1 MQTCASATTVAF
13 AGLEA
18 RRVEVQVQMT
28 GGQPGIVIVGLG
40 DKAVSESRER
50 VRAAFASIGLAIPA
64 GRFVV
69 NLAPADMPKEGTHYD
84 LPIAL
89 ALMAAIG
96 AVPRDALDGVIGFG
110 EVGLDGA
117 LASAPGALPAA
128 MAAHGMGAGFICPEV
143 CGAEAAWAGGE
154 VVAAPSLL
162 ALVNH
167 FRGGATLKAPERGD
181 LISGAGAPD
190 LRDVRGQEQAKRAL
204 EIAAAGAHNILFVG
218 PPGAGKSMLAQRLPG
233 LLPPLSSEELLEVSM
248 LHSVAGLLERGRLT
262 RTRPFRAPHHSASM
276 AALVG
281 GGLRAKPGELSLAH
295 QGVLFLDELPEFS
308 QQALDA
314 LRQPL
319 ENGNVLIA
327 RANHHVTYPAR
338 ILLAA
343 AMNPCRCGGGPG
355 AGACRRG
362 PRCAAD
368 YQARLSGPLLDRIDI
383 QLDVPPVT
391 AADLALPPPIEGTA
405 EATARVARAREAQT
419 ARGAGLNAILDL
431 QSLERLAAPDAP
443 GAALL
448 AKAAESLALSAR
460 AYHRTLKVARTVADL
475 DGSDAVRRI
484 HVAEALSL
492 KRQWAGADQ
501 GSLARVS

>member
-1 MQTCASATTVAF
+1 MQTCANVTTVAF

-18 RRVEVQVQMT
+18 RPVDVQVQLA

-40 DKAVSESRER
+40 DKAITESRER

-64 GRFVV
+64 GRLIV
-69 NLAPADMPKEGTHYD
+69 NLAPADLPKEGTHYD
-84 LPIAL
+84 LPIAM
-89 ALMAAIG
+89 AMMAAIG
-96 AVPRDALDGVIGFG
+96 ALPIDALENIIAFG
-110 EVGLDGA
+110 ELGLDGA
-117 LASAPGALPAA
+117 LAPAPGALPAA
-128 MAAHGMGAGFICPEV
+128 MAAHGMNSAFVCPDA

-154 VVAAPSLL
+154 VIAAPSLL

-167 FRGGATLKAPERGD
+167 FRGGAALKAPERGD
-181 LISGAGAPD
+181 LIAGASVPD
-190 LRDVRGQEQAKRAL
+190 LRDVRGQEQGKRAL

-233 LLPPLSSEELLEVSM
+233 LMPPLSSEELLEVSM
-248 LHSVAGLLERGRLT
+248 LHSVAGLLQRGQLT

-281 GGLRAKPGELSLAH
+281 GGLRAKPGEISLAH

-319 ENGNVLIA
+319 ESGHVLIA

-355 AGACRRG
+355 AGMCRRG
-362 PRCAAD
+362 PRCATE

-405 EATARVARAREAQT
+405 EAAARVARARDAQT
-419 ARGAGLNAILDL
+419 ARGAGLNATLDL
-431 QSLERLAAPDAP
+431 DALERVAAPDAS

-448 AKAAESLALSAR
+448 SKAAESLQLSAR
-460 AYHRTLKVARTVADL
+460 AYHRTLKVARSIADL
-475 DGSDAVRRI
+475 DGAEAVRRI

-492 KRQWAGADQ
+492 KRQWAGAGQ
-501 GSLARVS
+501 AGFAKVS